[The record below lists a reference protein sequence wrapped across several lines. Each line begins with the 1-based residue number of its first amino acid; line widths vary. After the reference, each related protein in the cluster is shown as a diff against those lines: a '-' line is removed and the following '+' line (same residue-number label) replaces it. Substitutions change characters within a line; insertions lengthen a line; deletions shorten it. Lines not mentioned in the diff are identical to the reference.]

1 MGIKQN
7 LKLWENQLSYLDENG
22 ITVTQKLSRTI
33 PQTPYTLL
41 RLLSASS
48 GVFFSLESNV
58 SAPFLLQRYIDLFQI
73 VLQGQL
79 MATISMQSILL
90 LQIWRVPFTKVKRQ

>member
-41 RLLSASS
+41 RLLSARS
-48 GVFFSLESNV
+48 GVFFSLASN
-58 SAPFLLQRYIDLFQI
+58 AATRTFLYEI
-73 VLQGQL
+73 V
-79 MATISMQSILL
+79 
-90 LQIWRVPFTKVKRQ
+90 FKN